1 MGQKMSISTAL
12 QTAFSGMRAQ
22 SYAIGNISGNIANSQ
37 TPGYK
42 HVDTSFAD
50 LIAAQ
55 SSKQAVAGSVVAE
68 ARFTTSLQGT
78 LRATGIATNI
88 AINGQGFFTIQQKTG
103 EAKFSGVSLYT
114 RRGDFTLNKDGYLV
128 NGADGYLFGSNLDPA
143 TGSVTSSGPIKIAN
157 SSLPARQTTRIDYGA
172 NLPKFPATAAS
183 AGGDST
189 PYALASAVVTDP
201 SLTTPDTGK
210 KVTAAQAPAF
220 LDKSVMGP
228 SLMVYGAGGGP
239 VSFSTRWAKVQD
251 AAPTATPPK
260 NATWN
265 LFYASSSTAAKASD
279 WINVGSAFSFE
290 SSGKFVPPA
299 SATVAGDGSVSL
311 KIPQVVVDGANLG
324 DITMNL
330 AAGGLTQYATS
341 STAVTTNTL
350 TQDGSAAGTLK
361 SLSVTAEGTIVGS
374 FSNDMTA
381 PLAIAGIA
389 NFANPNGLR
398 AASGGSYEQTRE
410 SGPPIAGLN
419 AATIVGGNVEASTSD
434 LAGEFS
440 KLIATQQAYSANVK
454 VMTSAQQMMSDLLN
468 AIR

>member
-1 MGQKMSISTAL
+1 L
-12 QTAFSGMRAQ
+12 
-22 SYAIGNISGNIANSQ
+22 
-37 TPGYK
+37 PG
-42 HVDTSFAD
+42 
-50 LIAAQ
+50 
-55 SSKQAVAGSVVAE
+55 
-68 ARFTTSLQGT
+68 
-78 LRATGIATNI
+78 
-88 AINGQGFFTIQQKTG
+88 
-103 EAKFSGVSLYT
+103 
-114 RRGDFTLNKDGYLV
+114 
-128 NGADGYLFGSNLDPA
+128 
-143 TGSVTSSGPIKIAN
+143 
-157 SSLPARQTTRIDYGA
+157 RQTTRIDYGA
-172 NLPKFPATAAS
+172 NLPKLPATTAS

-201 SLTTPDTGK
+201 SLTTPDTSK

-260 NATWN
+260 NAIWN

-279 WINVGSAFSFE
+279 WINVGSTFSFE

-299 SATVAGDGSVSL
+299 SATVAGDGGVSL
-311 KIPQVVVDGANLG
+311 KIPQAVVDGANLG

-341 STAVTTNTL
+341 STTVTTNTL

-361 SLSVTAEGTIVGS
+361 TLSVTAEGTIVGS

-419 AATIVGGNVEASTSD
+419 AATIVGGNVEASNSD